1 MKTIESLAVHASDT
15 PDEFGAVVPPLY
27 TSTTFRQAAP
37 GEPGPYEY
45 ARMANPTRAML
56 EKTVATLENGA
67 HGFAFA
73 TGLAACS
80 TVLDLLDKDA
90 HVIAVDDLYG
100 GTRRLLEKVRQR
112 TTGLTVSYIDPADLA
127 GIEAAV
133 CANTKMIWVETP
145 TNPLMKM
152 ADLSAIAAI
161 AKRHDLISV
170 VDNTFATPCLQ
181 RPIEH
186 GFDVVLHSATKYLN
200 GHSDVVAGVVVTSA
214 EATAVSERLA
224 FLQNAVGSVLDPYSS
239 FMTVRGIKT
248 LAIRMERHSENA
260 LKIARWLEA
269 QPGIKAVHYPGLES
283 HPQHALAQRQ
293 MSAFGGMISAEL
305 NGDNDY
311 VRRVVARLRIFTLAE
326 SLGGV
331 ESLICQPSVMTHA
344 AMSPEQQREVGITP
358 QLLRLSVG
366 IENADELIADLE
378 QAFAE

>member
-15 PDEFGAVVPPLY
+15 PDELGAVIPPLY
-27 TSTTFRQAAP
+27 TSTTFRQRAP

-56 EKTVATLENGA
+56 EKTVARLEGGA
-67 HGFAFA
+67 RGFAFA

-80 TVLDLLDKDA
+80 TVLDLLDRDA
-90 HVIAVDDLYG
+90 HLVAVDDLYG

-112 TTGLTVSYIDPADLA
+112 TTGLTVSYVDPADLSA
-127 GIEAAV
+127 LEAAIRPD
-133 CANTKMIWVETP
+133 TRMIWVETP

-152 ADLSAIAAI
+152 ADLSGIADI
-161 AKRHDLISV
+161 AQRHGLISV

-200 GHSDVVAGVVVTSA
+200 GHSDVVAGVVVTS
-214 EATAVSERLA
+214 ERAGKVGEQLA

-248 LAIRMERHSENA
+248 LALRMARHSENA
-260 LKIARWLEA
+260 LKIAHWLEA
-269 QPGIKAVHYPGLES
+269 CPGVRAVHYPGLES
-283 HPQHALAQRQ
+283 HPQHVLARRQ
-293 MSAFGGMISAEL
+293 MRSFGGMISIEL
-305 NGDNDY
+305 EGDNDR
-311 VRRVVARLRIFTLAE
+311 VRRVVSHLRIFTLAE

-366 IENADELIADLE
+366 IEDADELIADLA
-378 QAFAE
+378 QAFNA